1 MMHDQEKSDLPIVPG
16 KPPNKAAIAAAEA
29 VEGRGGA
36 KGNADRQSTRQ
47 AQNWESVSQAL
58 DRIRH
63 AARREGKEQFTAL
76 LHHVTTDLL
85 RWAFF
90 QLKRN
95 AAPGVDGVTWEDYE
109 ADLEENLQSLHR
121 RVQRGGYRAKP
132 SRRQYIPKA
141 DGRQR
146 PLGIAALEDKIVQRA
161 VVEVLNA
168 IYETDFLGFSYGFRP
183 GRSQHDALDA
193 LATGIYRRRVN
204 WILDADVRA
213 FFDSVSHSWTVRFL
227 EHRIGDKRLLR
238 LIGKWLKAGVLE
250 DGTLKPGE
258 RGTPQGAVISPAL
271 ANIYLHYV
279 HDLWAHQWRK
289 RHAQGNVVIIRY
301 ADDTVVGF
309 QYRADAERF
318 LSDLKERLRK
328 FALDLHPDKTR
339 LIEFGRFTLR
349 DRQAKGLGK
358 PETFDFLG
366 FTHICAKNRKGGFL
380 IRRQTVRKR
389 LKEKLRQVK
398 ETLRRMMHLPIPEQ
412 GQYLARVLN
421 GFFNYFAV
429 PTNSRAI
436 NSFYRHV
443 GWYWFRTLRR
453 RSQTSKL
460 TWERMKRLTDKWL
473 PPARLRH
480 PLPDMRFDV
489 TTRGRSPVR

>member
-1 MMHDQEKSDLPIVPG
+1 M
-16 KPPNKAAIAAAEA
+16 
-29 VEGRGGA
+29 
-36 KGNADRQSTRQ
+36 
-47 AQNWESVSQAL
+47 
-58 DRIRH
+58 
-63 AARREGKEQFTAL
+63 
-76 LHHVTTDLL
+76 
-85 RWAFF
+85 
-90 QLKRN
+90 
-95 AAPGVDGVTWEDYE
+95 
-109 ADLEENLQSLHR
+109 
-121 RVQRGGYRAKP
+121 
-132 SRRQYIPKA
+132 
-141 DGRQR
+141 
-146 PLGIAALEDKIVQRA
+146 
-161 VVEVLNA
+161 LNA

-183 GRSQHDALDA
+183 GRSQHNALDA
-193 LATGIYRRRVN
+193 LATGIYRKRVN

-213 FFDSVSHSWTVRFL
+213 FFDSVSHEWMMRFL

-250 DGTLKPGE
+250 DGTLTPGE
-258 RGTPQGAVISPAL
+258 RGTPQGAVVSPVL
-271 ANIYLHYV
+271 ANIYLHYAY
-279 HDLWAHQWRK
+279 DLWAHQWRN
-289 RHAQGNVVIIRY
+289 RHAQGNVVVVRY

-309 QYRADAERF
+309 QHLDDAERF

-328 FALDLHPDKTR
+328 FALDLHPGKTR
-339 LIEFGRFTLR
+339 LIEFGRFALPNR
-349 DRQAKGLGK
+349 KAKRLGK

-366 FTHICAKNRKGGFL
+366 FTHICGKNRKGGFL

-389 LKEKLRQVK
+389 LKEKLCQVK
-398 ETLRRMMHLPIPEQ
+398 ETLRRMMHIPIPEQ

-421 GFFNYFAV
+421 GFFNYYAV